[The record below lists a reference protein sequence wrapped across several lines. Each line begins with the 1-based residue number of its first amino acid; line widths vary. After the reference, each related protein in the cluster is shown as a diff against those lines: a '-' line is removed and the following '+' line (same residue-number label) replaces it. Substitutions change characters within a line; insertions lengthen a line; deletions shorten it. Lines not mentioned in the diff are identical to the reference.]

1 MNGRH
6 PHDAHDRPRRD
17 RLNRSWSRL
26 AVPLGFA
33 FALVLSAPACASGPT
48 TPTPREPDVVVPFD
62 PTQPDAGLID
72 PADLPPVP
80 KTTCLPREWPL
91 WETYKTHFME
101 ADGRVVDHFAKHST
115 SEGQAYGMFL
125 ALVARDQKAFAK
137 IFDWANRF
145 LAKGNLGLHLPAWKW
160 GDKGGRQQV
169 VDPNAASDADLFMAY
184 ALVHAASAFG
194 VDEYAR
200 LGGRLLALIEAREVV
215 DIAGLGP
222 MMLPGPIGFEIAQGF
237 RFNQSYLAL
246 PLVRWAGSMSK
257 DRKDAPWTAMIEAT
271 VVMAEG
277 STPNRLYAD
286 WIIWDKNARRF
297 VADTVL
303 PPLGSYDAIR
313 AYLWPAVM
321 PADDPLRGRLLA
333 RGSRL
338 LELVRTTGFVPEKVH
353 AWSGEAADQVVPT
366 PGPVGFEV
374 VAQVFATAM
383 GDERLAAS
391 LGRSI
396 AEKKR
401 PSGLYGDPAFYYDH
415 NLLLFAQGF
424 LEGRYAFRADGGLVL
439 PREGDPCST
448 P

>member
-1 MNGRH
+1 
-6 PHDAHDRPRRD
+6 
-17 RLNRSWSRL
+17 L
-26 AVPLGFA
+26 PLGLV
-33 FALVLSAPACASGPT
+33 FALTTACASRPT
-48 TPTPREPDVVVPFD
+48 TPTPLEPDVVVPFD
-62 PTQPDAGLID
+62 PTRPDAGLDSHDGLID

-80 KTTCLPREWPL
+80 QTTCLPRQWPL
-91 WETYKTHFME
+91 WETYKTHFVE

-125 ALVARDQKAFAK
+125 ALVARDREGFAK

-145 LAKGNLGLHLPAWKW
+145 LAKGDLGQHLPAWKW
-160 GDKGGRQQV
+160 ADKGGRQQI

-184 ALVHAASAFG
+184 ALVHAASVFG
-194 VDEYAR
+194 SDEYAR

-215 DIAGLGP
+215 DIPGLGP
-222 MMLPGPIGFEIAQGF
+222 MMLPAPIGFEIAQGF
-237 RFNQSYLAL
+237 RLNQSYLPL
-246 PLVRWAGSMSK
+246 PLVRWASSMSK

-271 VVMAEG
+271 VLMAEG

-286 WIIWDKNARRF
+286 WIIWDKNSRRF

-313 AYLWPAVM
+313 AYLWPAMM
-321 PADDPLRGRLLA
+321 PVDDPMRGRLLA

-353 AWSGEAADQVVPT
+353 AWPNAAAGPADEVIPT

-383 GDERLAAS
+383 GDLRLAAS

-396 AEKKR
+396 AEKQR
-401 PSGLYGDPAFYYDH
+401 PNGLYGDPAFYYDH

-439 PREGDPCST
+439 PREGDLCST